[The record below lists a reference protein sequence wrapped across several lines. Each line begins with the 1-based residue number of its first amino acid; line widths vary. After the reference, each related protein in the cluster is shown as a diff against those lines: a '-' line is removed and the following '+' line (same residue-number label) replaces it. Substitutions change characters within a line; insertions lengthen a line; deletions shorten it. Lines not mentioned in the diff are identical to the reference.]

1 LIKGVGCNFL
11 IVFLPLLFSPKGIF
25 SFVQIKKKKKKK
37 LRVSRFAVFGR
48 HVQMTL
54 VVEII
59 ILSHHMIRLGVICL
73 FR

>member
-1 LIKGVGCNFL
+1 M
-11 IVFLPLLFSPKGIF
+11 VFLPLLFSPKSIF
-25 SFVQIKKKKKKK
+25 NFVQIKKKKK

-73 FR
+73 SR